1 MRYERMA
8 RIAKQAI
15 DKRGGVQALKEDMQ
29 QAADAAKQKP
39 GLKEKAKAAA
49 EVFKQ
54 SGGATEG
61 TGPVAPA
68 PVAPLHEDFTSTPPP
83 AADAD

>member
-1 MRYERMA
+1 MRYDRMA

-29 QAADAAKQKP
+29 HAAEAAKQKP

-49 EVFKQ
+49 EALKQ
-54 SGGATEG
+54 SGGANQG
-61 TGPVAPA
+61 TGPAAPGPVAP
-68 PVAPLHEDFTSTPPP
+68 VHEDFAPTPPP